1 MPMYMLEYATWPG
14 LIGALCDELDGLQL
28 PYTVEGNTA
37 TVDAYDPWRLS
48 QKIRCAQNA
57 FVRLSYDVPR
67 PKALLGQQYWDE
79 IVTVARDIVSRGTYA
94 TLNLDA
100 AGADSTV
107 MQRIVQTL
115 GTSLGL
121 TVVTEEAD
129 LQMRIRNRAGY
140 WEVLFRI
147 TPRPLGTRAWRVC
160 NYPGALNAV
169 VAAAMVRFGGIY
181 PEDRILNMACG
192 SGTILIERLA
202 RGPAAQAIG
211 CDTHADA
218 LACARQ
224 NVAAAGNTKQ
234 IALETWDATQT
245 PLPEASIDLIYID
258 LPFGQLIG
266 THHTNLTLYPAML
279 YEASRLLAPG
289 GRMVVISHEIRLL
302 RSVLEDIV
310 TLQATDE
317 VQVSVGGMSPLMVLI
332 EPVRV

>member
-1 MPMYMLEYATWPG
+1 MYVLEYATWPG
-14 LIGALCDELDGLQL
+14 LIGTLCDELDGLQL
-28 PYTVEGNTA
+28 QYVVDANTA

-79 IVTVARDIVSRGTYA
+79 IVATARDIVGRGEYQTVM
-94 TLNLDA
+94 LDA
-100 AGADSTV
+100 AGADSSV
-107 MQRIVQTL
+107 MQRIIQLLGTTL
-115 GTSLGL
+115 GLS
-121 TVVTEEAD
+121 VVADEAD
-129 LQMRIRNRAGY
+129 LLMRIRNRAGF

-181 PEDRILNMACG
+181 AEDRILNLACG

-202 RGPAAQAIG
+202 RGPAAKAIG
-211 CDTHADA
+211 CDTNAEA

-224 NVAAAGNTKQ
+224 NVAAAGNTRQ
-234 IALETWDATQT
+234 IVLESWDATQT
-245 PLPEASIDLIYID
+245 PLPEASVDLIYID

-289 GRMVVISHEIRLL
+289 GRMVVITHEIRLL
-302 RSVLEDIV
+302 RSVLEEIV
-310 TLQATDE
+310 TLQTTDE
-317 VQVSVGGMSPLMVLI
+317 VQISVGGMSPLMVLI
-332 EPVRV
+332 EPARR

>member
-1 MPMYMLEYATWPG
+1 MPMYVLEYATWPG
-14 LIGALCDELDGLQL
+14 LIGALCEELDGLQL
-28 PYTVEGNTA
+28 PYVVEGNTA

-48 QKIRCAQNA
+48 QKIHCAQNA

-79 IVTVARDIVSRGTYA
+79 IVATARDIVGRGSYS
-94 TLNLDA
+94 TLMVDA

-121 TVVTEEAD
+121 TVVADDAD

-147 TPRPLGTRAWRVC
+147 TPRPLGTRTWRVC

-169 VAAAMVRFGGIY
+169 VAAAMVRFGGVY

-202 RGPAAQAIG
+202 RGPVGKAIG
-211 CDTHADA
+211 CDTNTEA

-224 NVAAAGNTKQ
+224 NIAAAGYTKH
-234 IALETWDATQT
+234 ITVETWDATQT
-245 PLPEASIDLIYID
+245 PLPEASVDLIYID

-289 GRMVVISHEIRLL
+289 GRMVVITHEIRLL
-302 RSVLEDIV
+302 RAVLEEIV

-317 VQVSVGGMSPLMVLI
+317 VQVSVGGMAPLMVLI
-332 EPVRV
+332 EPVRM

>member
-1 MPMYMLEYATWPG
+1 MYVLEFATWPG

-28 PYTVEGNTA
+28 AYIVEGNTA

-48 QKIRCAQNA
+48 DKLRCAQNA

-79 IVTVARDIVSRGTYA
+79 IVAMARDIVGRGAFT

-100 AGADSTV
+100 AGADSSV
-107 MQRIVQTL
+107 MQRIV
-115 GTSLGL
+115 TSLGTTL
-121 TVVTEEAD
+121 GLSVVADEAD
-129 LQMRIRNRAGY
+129 LQMRIRQRSGY

-147 TPRPLGTRAWRVC
+147 RPRPMGTRAWRVC

-169 VAAAMVRFGGIY
+169 VAAAMVRFGGVY
-181 PEDRILNMACG
+181 PDDRIVNLACG

-202 RGPAAQAIG
+202 RGPAAHALG
-211 CDTHADA
+211 CDTNAEA

-234 IALETWDATQT
+234 IVLEQWDATHT
-245 PLPEASIDLIYID
+245 PLPDASVDLIYID

-266 THHTNLTLYPAML
+266 THHTNLTLYPALL
-279 YEASRLLAPG
+279 YEASRLLAPR
-289 GRMVVISHEIRLL
+289 GRMVVITHEIRLL
-302 RSVLEDIV
+302 RSVLEEIV

-317 VQVSVGGMSPLMVLI
+317 VQVSVGGMAPLMVLI
-332 EPVRV
+332 QPVRL

>member
-1 MPMYMLEYATWPG
+1 MYVLEYATWPG
-14 LIGALCDELDGLQL
+14 LIGSLCDELDGIQL
-28 PYTVEGNTA
+28 PYVVEGNTA

-79 IVTVARDIVSRGTYA
+79 IVATARDIVGRGEYKTVM
-94 TLNLDA
+94 LDA
-100 AGADSTV
+100 AGADSSV
-107 MQRIVQTL
+107 MQRILQSLGTTL
-115 GTSLGL
+115 GLN
-121 TVVTEEAD
+121 VVAEEAD
-129 LQMRIRNRAGY
+129 LQMRIRNRAGF

-181 PEDRILNMACG
+181 PEDRILNLACG

-202 RGPAAQAIG
+202 RGPAAKAIG
-211 CDTHADA
+211 CDTNAEA

-224 NVAAAGNTKQ
+224 NVAAAANTRQ
-234 IALETWDATQT
+234 ISLETWDATQT

-289 GRMVVISHEIRLL
+289 GRMVVITHEIRLL
-302 RSVLEDIV
+302 RSVLDEIV

-317 VQVSVGGMSPLMVLI
+317 IQITVGGMSPLMVLI